1 MSYFLIK
8 SLKYHKK
15 MRDRIA
21 KESKAA
27 RNRITDSDAH
37 LSLWAINWR
46 GAEHSDAITALELG
60 REHGSSE
67 PAARCYVLIDSKG
80 RNIGAKLEKNQWH
93 RYEWVLPKQAAKRYG
108 RWRIPRGIRSRIQR
122 ELGLRESFAVVTIQR
137 ATEVYSPSCNIAM
150 REIQIVG
157 APVLATYATY

>member
-8 SLKYHKK
+8 SLEYHKE

-21 KESKAA
+21 KEKQAE

-46 GAEHSDAITALELG
+46 GAEHGDAIEALELG

-67 PAARCYVLIDSKG
+67 PAARCYVLIDNKG

-93 RYEWVLPKQAAKRYG
+93 RYEWVLPKEAAKRYG
-108 RWRIPRGIRSRIQR
+108 SIQR

-150 REIQIVG
+150 REIQIAG